1 VAYHELGHALVA
13 RFVEHGDPVHKISII
28 PRGIGALGYTQQL
41 PDEERY
47 LMSEPELRDRIAV
60 LMGGRAAEELVFGFA
75 TTGAQDDLLKATEIA
90 RRMVM
95 EFGMSENVG
104 PINIAQQGG
113 RFLNRAFGR
122 GDEVSDETE
131 MAIDR
136 EVKSILLGARDKAR
150 GVLIDHRDDLD
161 ALATVLLERET
172 IDRADFD
179 AYFSRSET
187 VELNPEPAEA

>member
-1 VAYHELGHALVA
+1 
-13 RFVEHGDPVHKISII
+13 
-28 PRGIGALGYTQQL
+28 
-41 PDEERY
+41 
-47 LMSEPELRDRIAV
+47 
-60 LMGGRAAEELVFGFA
+60 MGGRAAEELVFGYA

-122 GDEVSDETE
+122 GDEISDETE